1 MGFKLRACSTN
12 NSGLRAVVVVAQFV
26 ERLHPTQE
34 IRSSNPVVGKILS
47 TNCTIKN
54 RKDENKENKEKA
66 CPFFSKKTSG
76 LGGVGGGGSVSKV
89 QWLAYFL
96 LDPAALFEQTGN

>member
-54 RKDENKENKEKA
+54 RKDENKENKEKDG
-66 CPFFSKKTSG
+66 PFFSKKHFLSRW
-76 LGGVGGGGSVSKV
+76 GGGWGGQSAK
-89 QWLAYFL
+89 YN
-96 LDPAALFEQTGN
+96 G